1 MSTNKS
7 NTESTVADTEFEL
20 VKTILQGR
28 EQVVSHPG
36 TSQYGT
42 GAGLAACGLA
52 ALNCARI
59 ALIREQEGV
68 RDEALLRDIISLETA
83 EARQIYLVSL

>member
-1 MSTNKS
+1 MTQL
-7 NTESTVADTEFEL
+7 DL
-20 VKTILQGR
+20 VGTILQGQ

-59 ALIREQEGV
+59 ILGKEEEGIRN
-68 RDEALLRDIISLETA
+68 EALLRDIVSRETTEVHLNYLLEANITYA
-83 EARQIYLVSL
+83 L